1 VGKSLGELGHEGN
14 HEVEKTNGLDESE
27 TQNGVGEELA
37 TESRVAGNTVEE
49 GSEDETDTDTS
60 TSQTDGGGTHT
71 QVLGDLDHSLSDLRR
86 VGTALDLEG
95 IAGGGVDD
103 GRGLLALKGLH
114 GGSSAQGALG
124 GSDGS
129 THGRAS
135 SLGGH
140 LGGQT
145 GSEDTGGGHCDD
157 VRGDGVWMGKC
168 GKSLVWRMEED
179 GEISAWGEKKREQSW
194 EERKRLEE
202 ESR

>member
-1 VGKSLGELGHEGN
+1 LI
-14 HEVEKTNGLDESE
+14 
-27 TQNGVGEELA
+27 Q
-37 TESRVAGNTVEE
+37 
-49 GSEDETDTDTS
+49 
-60 TSQTDGGGTHT
+60 
-71 QVLGDLDHSLSDLRR
+71 LRIFR
-86 VGTALDLEG
+86 CLWSS
-95 IAGGGVDD
+95 
-103 GRGLLALKGLH
+103 
-114 GGSSAQGALG
+114 GSSSIGASRDFFRLTQGALG

-168 GKSLVWRMEED
+168 GKSLVWRLEED
-179 GEISAWGEKKREQSW
+179 GEISAWREKKREQSW